1 MLNRFV
7 DIDAP
12 SKQLPPI
19 YAHRSEKFVSIEQA
33 LQPIKTQIDELSYYI
48 KVAKRHCHFP
58 SEHDL
63 SKDQSTAIYI
73 YTMEWGDTSLNRLLN
88 KALRSENRQA
98 LKVWFPYL
106 KLLDTAL
113 DKLPTVKGRVWRA
126 HPFKIGK
133 SFSQGQ
139 LVTWWSMNSCS
150 LSTDVIK
157 NILGNNENA
166 TVFSIDAVTG
176 IKVSDYSEDK
186 NESEIILRMDTQF
199 HVRSS
204 GLNHPNGPHVVHLA
218 EIDDNDDERLASTKP
233 AMHSPAT
240 TTLDREAPGKPLVCF
255 SKSSKMSR

>member
-1 MLNRFV
+1 MENIYIMNRFV

-33 LQPIKTQIDELSYYI
+33 LEPVESQIENLRDYI
-48 KVAKRHCHFP
+48 SIAKNNCHFP
-58 SEHDL
+58 SKYGL
-63 SKDQSTAIYI
+63 TCDQSAAIYI
-73 YTMEWGDTSLNRLLN
+73 YTMEWGDTTLNRLLN

-150 LSTDVIK
+150 SSIDVIK
-157 NILGNNENA
+157 NILGNNENS
-166 TVFSIDAVTG
+166 TLFSIEAVNG
-176 IKVSDYSEDK
+176 IEVSDYTEDK
-186 NESEIILRMDTQF
+186 NEGEIILRMDTQF

-204 GLNHPNGPHVVHLA
+204 GLDHPNGLHVVHLV
-218 EIDDNDDERLASTKP
+218 EIDDNDDERL
-233 AMHSPAT
+233 
-240 TTLDREAPGKPLVCF
+240 TLSITAYDKKTSGKPCMFFF
-255 SKSSKMSR
+255 SIT